1 TWNEGAQRIKGY
13 TAAEIV
19 GQHFS
24 IFYPPPEIRQGK
36 PEYELRVAADAGKY
50 EEEGWRLRKDG
61 SRFWANVVITAL
73 RDPGGELVGFAK
85 VTRDLTERKQADEER
100 GRLLALERDA
110 RTAAEATLDQLRT
123 IQSVTEVALVHL
135 SLDDLL
141 QGLLDRISEAMAVD
155 TVAVLLFA
163 DDQRSL
169 IPRAAKG
176 IEEEVQQGVRVPLGQ
191 GFAGRIAAER
201 RAVVLEN
208 VQPGDVMNPILLKKR
223 IR

>member
-1 TWNEGAQRIKGY
+1 G
-13 TAAEIV
+13 
-19 GQHFS
+19 
-24 IFYPPPEIRQGK
+24 
-36 PEYELRVAADAGKY
+36 
-50 EEEGWRLRKDG
+50 LRKDG

-73 RDPGGELVGFAK
+73 RDPAGELVGFAK
-85 VTRDLTERKQADEER
+85 VTRDLTERKQAEEER
-100 GRLLALERDA
+100 GRLLTLEREA
-110 RTAAEATLDQLRT
+110 RSAAESTLDQIRG
-123 IQSVTEVALVHL
+123 IQSVTEVALAHL

-176 IEEEVQQGVRVPLGQ
+176 IEEEVQQGVRIPIGH

-201 RAVVLEN
+201 RAVVLDD
-208 VQPGDVMNPILLKKR
+208 VQHSDVLNPILLEKR
-223 IR
+223 IRSLLGVPMLVEGRVIGVLHVGTLYPRRYSETDVSFLQVVADRVATAIDHARLY